1 MLSTLVDELGVDPAD
16 LGERTLKV
24 WRARS
29 PLLVTQSEQ
38 RGENP
43 AATAS
48 QFMGMLLG
56 SLRSDIELNWSDCE
70 QSSRE
75 YGRLRARQAVPLESL
90 IDELAVYRRATLEL
104 ISNPLLESC
113 RRDRIVSLAQSR
125 LQDVTDHLN
134 QAIAAGYLASVEA
147 QRRPQ
152 RNCLAAAVSVMGRK
166 SFHVARTA
174 SDGLAITIAALRGVA
189 RRPWL
194 KAKMVPGTLLRG
206 GSISLQKRLVANVA
220 HAAD

>member
-1 MLSTLVDELGVDPAD
+1 MLSALVDELGVDPAD

-29 PLLVTQSEQ
+29 PVLVTQSEQ

-104 ISNPLLESC
+104 ISTPLLESS
-113 RRDRIVSLAQSR
+113 RRDGIVSLAQSR

-147 QRRPQ
+147 QRPQ
-152 RNCLAAAVSVMGRK
+152 RNCLAAAVSVIGRK

-194 KAKMVPGTLLRG
+194 KAKMVPGALLRG
-206 GSISLQKRLVANVA
+206 GSTSRQKRLVASVV